1 VAVALRSNSVL
12 LKYESEHVLYY
23 FGGLQPWLH
32 YVPVSADSDVEKIM
46 DMEAR
51 DPSRF
56 EQMAA
61 SGKLF
66 GGTFLTREATQ
77 QYAAILLQLYAA
89 SFSAN

>member
-1 VAVALRSNSVL
+1 
-12 LKYESEHVLYY
+12 
-23 FGGLQPWLH
+23 
-32 YVPVSADSDVEKIM
+32 M

-77 QYAAILLQLYAA
+77 LYAAILLQLYAA